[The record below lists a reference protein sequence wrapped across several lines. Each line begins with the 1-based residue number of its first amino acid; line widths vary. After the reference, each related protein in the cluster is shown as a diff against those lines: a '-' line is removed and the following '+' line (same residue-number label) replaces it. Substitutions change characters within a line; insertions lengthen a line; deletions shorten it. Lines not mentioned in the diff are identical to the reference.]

1 MHDIWLRIMENMAD
15 RISGPLHF
23 RLLLQPVM
31 AAIFAI
37 IAGLKDAREGRA
49 PYFWSLFT
57 DPVNRAEMLKDG
69 WKGVG
74 KVFVLAIVLDVIFQI
89 KVLQFVYVGE
99 AVIVAIALAILP
111 YLILRGLVT
120 RIAR

>member
-74 KVFVLAIVLDVIFQI
+74 KVFVLAIVLDVVFQI

-99 AVIVAIALAILP
+99 AIIVAIALAILP